1 MASNS
6 FGTIFRITTWGES
19 HGKAIGVVI
28 DGCPAGLPI
37 TAEEINLELSR
48 RSPGKS
54 PYTSPRA
61 ETDRVEIY
69 SGIFQEQTTGA
80 PISLIIPNQD
90 ADSSKY
96 EPIKHL
102 IRPGHANYTYLEK
115 YKNVDYRGGG
125 RASARETACRVAAGA
140 IAKKLLKQY
149 GILPIAYIKE
159 IAGISASVAPA
170 SSEELSEQIL
180 NSPLFCPDSE
190 ATKRM
195 IGAIEA
201 AHQAGDSVG
210 GVVELHVF
218 NMPVG
223 LGDPV
228 YEKLEA
234 KLASAMLSIP
244 ASKGFEIGSGFA
256 GARMRG
262 SEHNDKFIQQEGRVR
277 TETNHAGGVLGGI
290 SNGMPLVIRVAFKP
304 TSSIKLPQE
313 TIDVEGKSSVLKLPE
328 GSRHDPCVAIRA
340 VAVVEAMAA
349 LVLADTLLISNIGIK
364 KTIRD
369 NCKKRAPPNT
379 DKPVRSSKGAVYVK
393 PIA

>member
-6 FGTIFRITTWGES
+6 FGTVFRITTWGES

-37 TAEEINLELSR
+37 TADEINLELSR

-61 ETDRVEIY
+61 EPDQVEIY
-69 SGIFQEQTTGA
+69 SGVFQDHTTGA

-90 ADSSKY
+90 ADPSKY

-140 IAKKLLKQY
+140 IAKKIIKKY
-149 GILPIAYIKE
+149 GIIPVACIKE
-159 IAGISASVAPA
+159 IAGVSANITPNDSKEFLEQVL
-170 SSEELSEQIL
+170 SSPI
-180 NSPLFCPDSE
+180 FCPDPDASNLMM
-190 ATKRM
+190 TM
-195 IGAIEA
+195 IESAREI
-201 AHQAGDSVG
+201 GDSVG
-210 GVVELHVF
+210 GIVELHVF
-218 NMPVG
+218 NIPVG
-223 LGDPV
+223 LGDPI

-244 ASKGFEIGSGFA
+244 ASKGFEIGSGFD
-256 GARMRG
+256 GARMVG
-262 SEHNDKFIQQEGRVR
+262 SQHNDIFIQKDDRVM
-277 TETNHAGGVLGGI
+277 TDTNYAGGVLGGI
-290 SNGMPLVIRVAFKP
+290 SNGMPVVIRVAFKP
-304 TSSIKLPQE
+304 TSSIGIPQQ
-313 TIDVEGKSSVLKLPE
+313 TVDVEGKSDVLKLPE

-349 LVLADTLLISNIGIK
+349 LVLADTLLMNGLAQTFN
-364 KTIRD
+364 KTD
-369 NCKKRAPPNT
+369 M
-379 DKPVRSSKGAVYVK
+379 
-393 PIA
+393 